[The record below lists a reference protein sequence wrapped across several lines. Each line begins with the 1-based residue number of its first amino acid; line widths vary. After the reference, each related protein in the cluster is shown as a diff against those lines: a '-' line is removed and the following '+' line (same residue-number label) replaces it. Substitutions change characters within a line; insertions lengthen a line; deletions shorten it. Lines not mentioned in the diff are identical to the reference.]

1 MENNNQKEQV
11 LADFIKVTTEI
22 NEVTRSR
29 VSAHDLF
36 LRAIF
41 DALSPEQ
48 KESVLN
54 NLNIKTSHL
63 SAPAATVT
71 EDMRFE
77 LFQLL
82 PELLLRSKL
91 N

>member
-1 MENNNQKEQV
+1 MENNSQKDQA
-11 LADFIKVTTEI
+11 LADYIKITTEA
-22 NEVTRSR
+22 NELTRSR

-48 KESVLN
+48 KETVLES
-54 NLNIKTSHL
+54 LNIKTSNL
-63 SAPAATVT
+63 SAPSATVT

-77 LFQLL
+77 LFRLL
-82 PELLLRSKL
+82 PELLRRSKL

>member
-1 MENNNQKEQV
+1 MENSNQKEQ
-11 LADFIKVTTEI
+11 AIIEFIKVT
-22 NEVTRSR
+22 NEVNQETRSR

-41 DALSPEQ
+41 DALSPDQ

-54 NLNIKTSHL
+54 SLDIKTSNL
-63 SAPAATVT
+63 SAPNATVT

-82 PELLLRSKL
+82 PELLRRSKL